1 MSPTYVDV
9 NTYAG
14 ANTGNCWQFPIA
26 RTCGTRAA
34 GIDTA
39 TTKFATRVARKLWLP
54 TFPVVQL
61 VVLIDLPKLET
72 SGDERWAM
80 RLSWADL

>member
-1 MSPTYVDV
+1 VDV

-14 ANTGNCWQFPIA
+14 ANTGNCWQFSIA

-34 GIDTA
+34 GIGAA
-39 TTKFATRVARKLWLP
+39 TTKFDTRVARKLWLP
-54 TFPVVQL
+54 TFPVFQL
-61 VVLIDLPKLET
+61 VVLIVLPKLDT
-72 SGDERWAM
+72 LDDERWAV